1 VLDEA
6 TLRIACMGT
15 RGIPAHYGG
24 FETFYEN
31 LAPRLVDRGHDVT
44 VYTRP
49 WSVGRHRRHAGAR
62 LIPLPS
68 IRTKHLDTISHTSL
82 SVLHGLTQ
90 RFDVVLICGPGNA
103 PLAWV
108 PRLARTSVV
117 LNVDGSDSKRAKW
130 GRLAS
135 SDLRAAERLSASLAT
150 VIVADNR
157 AVQQRFRSDYGVD
170 AIFIPYGANIGR
182 TESRAVLDRLGL
194 EARRYILWVGR
205 LERETRVEELIEAYQ
220 GLDDTALKLVIV
232 GDAPFA
238 DAYRARLREMSGPD
252 VIFAGYAFGD
262 DYAQLS
268 SHAFA
273 YVQTSPTSGTSPALL
288 DQMGFG
294 NAVIGRGTA
303 TIREVIDEAGLVFDP
318 DDAVSSLAE
327 TMRRL
332 LDDPALVGRLRAAS
346 VERVRTA
353 YSWDS
358 VTDAYESLFYRLADR
373 SRRRHPM

>member
-1 VLDEA
+1 
-6 TLRIACMGT
+6 MGT

-49 WSVGRHRRHAGAR
+49 WSVGRQRRYAGTR

-68 IRTKHLDTISHTSL
+68 VRTKHLDTISHTSL

-90 RFDVVLICGPGNA
+90 RYDVVLICGPGNA
-103 PLAWV
+103 PVAWI
-108 PRLARTSVV
+108 PRLAGTSVV
-117 LNVDGSDSKRAKW
+117 LNVDGSDAKRAKW

-135 SDLRAAERLSASLAT
+135 SYLRTAERLSASLAT

-170 AIFIPYGANIGR
+170 ATFIPYGANIGR
-182 TESRAVLDRLGL
+182 TEARAALDRLGL
-194 EARRYILWVGR
+194 DARGYVLWVGR
-205 LERETRVEELIEAYQ
+205 LEPETRVEELITAYQ
-220 GLDDTALKLVIV
+220 RLRDPAMKLVIV

-294 NAVIGRGTA
+294 NAVIGRGTP
-303 TIREVIDEAGLVFDP
+303 TIREVIDDAGVVFDP
-318 DDAVSSLAE
+318 DDAVPSLTEA
-327 TMRRL
+327 MRRL
-332 LDDPALVGRLRAAS
+332 IDDPASVDALRAAS
-346 VERVRTA
+346 VERVRRA
-353 YSWDS
+353 YSWDA
-358 VTDAYESLFYRLADR
+358 VTDSYENLFYGLVDR
-373 SRRRHPM
+373 ERPRQPQ